1 MAGKHFWQRAAAAV
15 ITAALIVVPAA
26 TTAFAENTNVDT
38 LRQQQSDYQ
47 NQQKEN
53 QAKIDQLKSD
63 QTQKEAYKAA
73 LQDQVSNLQHQ
84 IDTYNQQIGDL
95 DQDIAAKQDQI
106 QSKQKE
112 IDSGFALLKERL
124 RALYISGE
132 ASNLEILLSSKSL
145 TDLADK
151 TEAIKMVS
159 DHDKQLIDTL
169 KNHLTEIEAQKTEIE
184 QSRQEVSDAKNALDQ
199 KRTELDTV
207 MEETQQ
213 VINDLAGSAEA
224 LEEQNKE
231 IAQKEAATAEQIDSW
246 YANYYSQKQS
256 SSDVVVMPSG
266 GGQFVWPVPY
276 TMNVTSGFGPR
287 WGTNHKGI
295 DISSGGVYGQPI
307 VASASG
313 TVIVADAG
321 GWGGGG
327 YGTWVSIDHG
337 NGFSTVYGHMSSL
350 CVSVGQAV
358 QQGQVIGYVGSTGD
372 STGPHCHFEV
382 RVNGVA
388 QDPLNYV

>member
-1 MAGKHFWQRAAAAV
+1 MAGKCFWQRAAAAV

-95 DQDIAAKQDQI
+95 DQDIAAKQDEI

-112 IDSGFALLKERL
+112 IDSDFALLKERL

-169 KNHLTEIEAQKTEIE
+169 KNHLTEIEAQKTKIE
-184 QSRQEVSDAKNALDQ
+184 QSRQEVSDAKDALDQ

-213 VINDLAGSAEA
+213 VINELAGSAEA

-276 TMNVTSGFGPR
+276 TTNVTSGFGPR

-321 GWGGGG
+321 GWGGG

>member
-15 ITAALIVVPAA
+15 ITTALIVVPAA

-169 KNHLTEIEAQKTEIE
+169 QNHLTEIEAQKTEIE
-184 QSRQEVSDAKNALDQ
+184 QSRQEVSDAKDALDQ

-321 GWGGGG
+321 GWGGG

>member
-1 MAGKHFWQRAAAAV
+1 MAGKCFWQRAAAAV

-63 QTQKEAYKAA
+63 QTQKEAYKSA

-95 DQDIAAKQDQI
+95 DQDIAAKQDEI

-169 KNHLTEIEAQKTEIE
+169 QNHLTEIEAQKTEIE
-184 QSRQEVSDAKNALDQ
+184 QSRQEVSDAKDALDQ

-276 TMNVTSGFGPR
+276 TTNVTSGFGPR

-321 GWGGGG
+321 GWGGG

-350 CVSVGQAV
+350 CVSVGQTV

>member
-26 TTAFAENTNVDT
+26 TTAFAENSNLDT

-53 QAKIDQLKSD
+53 QTKIDQLKSD

-95 DQDIAAKQDQI
+95 DQNIVAKQDEI
-106 QSKQKE
+106 ESKQKE

-132 ASNLEILLSSKSL
+132 ASSLEILLSSKSL

-159 DHDKQLIDTL
+159 DHDKQLIDSL
-169 KNHLTEIEAQKTEIE
+169 KSRLTEIEAQKTEIE
-184 QSRQEVSDAKNALDQ
+184 QNRQEVSDAKDALDQ
-199 KRTELDTV
+199 KRTELDDV

-213 VINDLAGSAEA
+213 VINGLAGSAEA
-224 LEEQNKE
+224 LEEENKE
-231 IAQKEAATAEQIDSW
+231 IAQQEAATAEQIDSW

-256 SSDVVVMPSG
+256 SSDVVVSPSG

-276 TMNVTSGFGPR
+276 TTNVTSGFGPR

-313 TVIVADAG
+313 TVIVADSG
-321 GWGGGG
+321 GWGGG

-337 NGFSTVYGHMSSL
+337 NGFSTVYGHMSGL
-350 CVSVGQAV
+350 CVSVGQTV

>member
-184 QSRQEVSDAKNALDQ
+184 QSRQEVSDAKDALDQ

-321 GWGGGG
+321 GWGGG

>member
-1 MAGKHFWQRAAAAV
+1 LAGKCFWQRAAAAV

-95 DQDIAAKQDQI
+95 DQDIAAKQDEI

-112 IDSGFALLKERL
+112 IDSDFALLKERL

-169 KNHLTEIEAQKTEIE
+169 KNHLTEIEAQKTKIE
-184 QSRQEVSDAKNALDQ
+184 QSRQEVSDAKDALDQ

-213 VINDLAGSAEA
+213 VINELAGSAEA

-276 TMNVTSGFGPR
+276 TTNVTSGFGPR
-287 WGTNHKGI
+287 WGTTHKGI

-321 GWGGGG
+321 GWGGG

>member
-1 MAGKHFWQRAAAAV
+1 MAGKCFWQRAAAAV

-95 DQDIAAKQDQI
+95 DQDIAAKQDEI

-112 IDSGFALLKERL
+112 IDSDFALLKERL

-169 KNHLTEIEAQKTEIE
+169 KNHLTEIEAQKTKIE
-184 QSRQEVSDAKNALDQ
+184 QSRQEVSDAKDALDQ

-213 VINDLAGSAEA
+213 VINELAGSAEA

-276 TMNVTSGFGPR
+276 TTNVTSGFGPR
-287 WGTNHKGI
+287 WGTTHKGI

-321 GWGGGG
+321 GWGGG

>member
-145 TDLADK
+145 TDFSDK

-184 QSRQEVSDAKNALDQ
+184 QSRQEVSDAKDALDQ

-321 GWGGGG
+321 GWGGG

>member
-1 MAGKHFWQRAAAAV
+1 MAGKCFWQRAAAAV

-95 DQDIAAKQDQI
+95 DQDIAAKQDEI

-112 IDSGFALLKERL
+112 IDSDFALLKERL

-169 KNHLTEIEAQKTEIE
+169 KNHLTEIEAQKAKIE
-184 QSRQEVSDAKNALDQ
+184 QSRQEVSDAKDALDQ

-213 VINDLAGSAEA
+213 VINELAGSAEA

-256 SSDVVVMPSG
+256 SSDVVVMSSG

-276 TMNVTSGFGPR
+276 TTNVTSGFGPR

-321 GWGGGG
+321 GWGGG

>member
-321 GWGGGG
+321 GWGGG

>member
-1 MAGKHFWQRAAAAV
+1 LAGKCFWQRAAAAV

-84 IDTYNQQIGDL
+84 IDTYNQQIEDL
-95 DQDIAAKQDQI
+95 DQDIAAKQDEI

-112 IDSGFALLKERL
+112 IDSDFALLKERL

-169 KNHLTEIEAQKTEIE
+169 KNHLTEIEAQKTKIE
-184 QSRQEVSDAKNALDQ
+184 QSRQEVSDAKDALDQ

-213 VINDLAGSAEA
+213 VINELAGSAEA

-287 WGTNHKGI
+287 WGTTHKGI

-321 GWGGGG
+321 GWGGG